1 MIELILTSEGKRAQ
15 SLSLFFRPFKTEIAR
30 EYLLALKVYSG
41 AEDAVLEP
49 DRTYN
54 FPGDRRGRA
63 WIAQRLNNCIDAINK
78 YSPGLIR
85 HRAKPRMDQTLMNH
99 LHHDFEKYRGSVNE
113 PAEFF
118 LKAPYAVQD
127 ALHEMNILIHR
138 YEDVC
143 RNEADRR
150 RGRPASPR
158 IVATFKAF
166 QRAGL
171 EEGDFKHFTKRE
183 VFGRWYIDYCELG
196 KPLWDVFQDKD
207 EVVGD
212 ENIRPLR
219 YFSANALVHFGRTN
233 SPTEV
238 SRQLREFNRWWD
250 EKEEFLKSL
259 GFKKGDPKNSI
270 GHIPVADLCRNRG
283 AIKGLSQSETVKL
296 IGKYPRI
303 KGVIVHD

>member
-1 MIELILTSEGKRAQ
+1 MIELILGTKGNRART
-15 SLSLFFRPFKTEIAR
+15 LSLFFRPLKTEIAR

-41 AEDAVLEP
+41 AHDAILEP

-63 WIAQRLNNCIDAINK
+63 WIAGRLNSCIDVIND

-85 HRAKPRMDQTLMNH
+85 HRAKPRMDQELMNE
-99 LHHDFEKYRGSVNE
+99 LHHYFERYRGSVIE

-118 LKAPYAVQD
+118 VNAPHEVQN

-150 RGRPASPR
+150 LGRRSSPR

-166 QRAGL
+166 RRSSL
-171 EEGDFKHFTKRE
+171 EDQDFKHFTKQE

-207 EVVGD
+207 EIVGD

-219 YFSANALVHFGRTN
+219 YFSANALVHFGKTT
-233 SPTEV
+233 SKSQV

-250 EKEEFLKSL
+250 EKEEFLSRL
-259 GFKKGDPKNSI
+259 GFTKNDPKNSL
-270 GHIPVADLCRNRG
+270 GNIPVADLCRNRG
-283 AIKGLSQSETVKL
+283 AIKGLSQVETVKL
-296 IGKYPRI
+296 IGKFPII
-303 KGVIVHD
+303 KGVVVHQ